1 MEKHVGNSRR
11 LVNGS
16 REVTLL
22 HIRQFCYPY
31 RAVTQEDIAS
41 DLHISRAQ
49 LINRLRSGF
58 TAGEVIELAEVTES
72 DPVSHLVSFGFITE
86 EQVSGYAKRKRTPE
100 QGVDIRLADAYASKI
115 TTAAVKLSNV
125 LRGLDPDA
133 DHFDEPF

>member
-1 MEKHVGNSRR
+1 MEKHTGNTRR
-11 LVNGS
+11 LVEDS
-16 REVTLL
+16 REITLL
-22 HIRQFCYPY
+22 YIRQFCYPY
-31 RAVTQEDIAS
+31 RSVTQEDIAS

-58 TAGEVIELAEVTES
+58 TAGEVIELAEVTDS

-86 EQVSGYAKRKRTPE
+86 EQVSGYAKKQRTPE